1 MDILK
6 KLMQEA
12 KDQYHETMRD
22 MTICQ
27 IIAIKCENICNEDLF
42 ATSSY
47 KKETEYPSRTIFSTK
62 FFRNRCIVAKQYF
75 LSHRLIK
82 NIIIKAYLLLPE
94 IFCDIGH
101 HRSLEFIDLDKYI
114 NT

>member
-27 IIAIKCENICNEDLF
+27 IIAIKWENICDEDLF
-42 ATSSY
+42 TTSSY

-62 FFRNRCIVAKQYF
+62 FFRNRCIIAKQYF

-82 NIIIKAYLLLPE
+82 NIIIRAHLLLPE

-101 HRSLEFIDLDKYI
+101 HRNLEFIDLDKYI

>member
-1 MDILK
+1 MYILE

-27 IIAIKCENICNEDLF
+27 IIAINCKNIYNEDLF
-42 ATSSY
+42 TISSY
-47 KKETEYPSRTIFSTK
+47 KKETEYPSRTK
-62 FFRNRCIVAKQYF
+62 FCRNRCIVAKQYF

-82 NIIIKAYLLLPE
+82 NIIIKAHLLLPE

-101 HRSLEFIDLDKYI
+101 HRNLEFIDLDKYI